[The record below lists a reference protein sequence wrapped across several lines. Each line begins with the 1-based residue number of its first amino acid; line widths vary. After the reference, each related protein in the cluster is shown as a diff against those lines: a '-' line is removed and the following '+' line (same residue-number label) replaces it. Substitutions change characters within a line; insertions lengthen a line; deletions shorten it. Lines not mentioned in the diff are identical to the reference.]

1 MHIVEHTIQQSSLLS
16 NSYGQLTPPTR
27 TSCWAIQGHSPLTG
41 YLLLYSVSSTVPVTQ
56 RSTRLI
62 YNNNKPLVPKIWG
75 RTRLVPIILINLW
88 SPNIAFQIVFCLVG
102 KLYNWWMRCVKIKVI
117 LLKTTTNGVRYAQ
130 VDNTANLTGFLQ
142 IQKEKQGLQVS
153 KVVS

>member
-1 MHIVEHTIQQSSLLS
+1 
-16 NSYGQLTPPTR
+16 
-27 TSCWAIQGHSPLTG
+27 
-41 YLLLYSVSSTVPVTQ
+41 
-56 RSTRLI
+56 
-62 YNNNKPLVPKIWG
+62 
-75 RTRLVPIILINLW
+75 
-88 SPNIAFQIVFCLVG
+88 
-102 KLYNWWMRCVKIKVI
+102 MRCVKIKVI